1 MHSEDRPVGR
11 LHRVTR
17 LMALAIKLET
27 LLEKRT
33 LRDYTDIAVLG
44 CVSKARVTQ
53 IMNLLNLAPDIQEQ
67 LLFLPATTL
76 PRDKICERH
85 LRVVAKVVDWDEQ
98 RTLFAALF
106 RDVGSGGHPANFVV
120 AAPASI
126 L

>member
-1 MHSEDRPVGR
+1 MHSEDPPVGR
-11 LHRVTR
+11 LHRVSR

-44 CVSKARVTQ
+44 RVSKARVTQ

-85 LRVVAKVVDWDEQ
+85 LREIGKRVDWGEQ

-106 RDVGSGGHPANFVV
+106 QDLGSGGGGDE
-120 AAPASI
+120 
-126 L
+126 LRR